1 MKKYILPIIITLI
14 IICTFLGFI
23 ERDTIKNNNDNAKE
37 TINYGIENIPNDLK
51 NMGSLSKREQDIIC
65 AVCRGLVSKNQND
78 EIEMQIASEIKK
90 SNDGIQYEF
99 IIRDDMYWSDGT
111 KITSEDIVEFF
122 KELLR
127 EEDKETIQPILNIYG
142 AQGFKDGTSSFE
154 QGTAIK
160 AEDNK
165 VIIRLNKKDDGFIEE
180 LTKPQYRLRKYLV
193 LWSNIKKNY
202 KQLTYSGN
210 YKISSVDEKSIV
222 LEKNKTAREDIE
234 DIKILKDDTVESSM
248 AAFEVK
254 QRDIVIDPPESELNK
269 LAEEGKLITMPKND
283 ATYMVINNGD
293 NGIELQGRKFIY
305 NTVCKAVENYQAANS
320 NEFEPAEGSYFRSE
334 KKDLTKLQSRK
345 VISNKNISWDKP
357 KILTLLGQDN
367 EENRNLCRVLKKWF
381 QENEEINL
389 IYSLVKDSDFKD
401 SELLK
406 RYDIVIVNNN
416 ADENNKQEFYFNFE
430 DFLTT
435 QDKDILQKTIGNDNK
450 EELYSN
456 LEVSLFNDYRILP
469 LIFYNENIALS
480 DNISNL
486 NMDGNENLDFG
497 TIK

>member
-1 MKKYILPIIITLI
+1 MKKYIFPIIITLI

-23 ERDTIKNNNDNAKE
+23 EKDNVKKDNVNAKE
-37 TINYGIENIPNDLK
+37 TINYGINDIPNDLK
-51 NMGSLSKREQDIIC
+51 NAGNLSKREQDIIC

-78 EIEMQIASEIKK
+78 EIEMQIASDVKK
-90 SNDGIQYEF
+90 SDDGIQYEF
-99 IIRDDMYWSDGT
+99 TIRDDVYWSDGT

-127 EEDKETIQPILNIYG
+127 EEDKETIQPALNIYG

-160 AEDNK
+160 SDENK
-165 VIIRLNKKDDGFIEE
+165 VVIRLNKKDDNFLEE
-180 LTKPQYRLRKYLV
+180 LSKPQYRIRKYLV
-193 LWSNIKKNY
+193 LWSNIKRNY
-202 KQLTYSGN
+202 KQLIYSGT
-210 YKISSVDEKSIV
+210 YKISSVDEESMI
-222 LEKNKTAREDIE
+222 LEKNKTSQGDVE

-269 LAEEGKLITMPKND
+269 LEEEGKLITMPKND
-283 ATYMVINNGD
+283 ATYMVINSGD
-293 NGIELQGRKFIY
+293 SGIELQGRKFIY
-305 NTVCKAVENYQAANS
+305 NVACKAVENHQAANS

-334 KKDLTKLQSRK
+334 KTDLTKLQSRK
-345 VISNKNISWDKP
+345 VTSNKNISWNKP
-357 KILTLLGQDN
+357 KIITLLGKDN

-389 IYSLVKDSDFKD
+389 IYSLVKESDFND

-406 RYDIVIVNNN
+406 RYDIVIVNNK
-416 ADENNKQEFYFNFE
+416 ADEDNKQEFYFNFE
-430 DFLTT
+430 NFLTIE
-435 QDKDILQKTIGNDNK
+435 DKDILQRTIGNDNK

-456 LEVSLFNDYRILP
+456 LEVSLFNEYRILP

-480 DNISNL
+480 ENISNL
-486 NMDGNENLDFG
+486 SMDGNENLDFG